1 MNCVLLLAL
10 LLSLVLAAFRCVGHQ
25 ARRRARGWL
34 RAPSA
39 QIARGSDPAAVA
51 RDLESECG
59 PGAWRAGC
67 GEKEEGEEEEEEEE
81 KEAERA
87 GGAGG
92 AGVEEGPARG
102 GDVGVEGGEA
112 REGDA
117 RWLHAAG
124 GEGWGS
130 EASRDGAGGE
140 EERRFE
146 EEQGLEEEL
155 RLEEARLA
163 SQRGI
168 EAFAAQRGPEFEEA
182 ARRFEALM
190 REAEARPSTDEATT
204 AALEELLAEA
214 EREGGGAG

>member
-1 MNCVLLLAL
+1 
-10 LLSLVLAAFRCVGHQ
+10 
-25 ARRRARGWL
+25 
-34 RAPSA
+34 
-39 QIARGSDPAAVA
+39 VA

-59 PGAWRAGC
+59 PGAWRAG
-67 GEKEEGEEEEEEEE
+67 GGAEEEGEEEKEKEEEEE
-81 KEAERA
+81 EAECA

-102 GDVGVEGGEA
+102 GHVGVEGGEA
-112 REGDA
+112 READA

-130 EASRDGAGGE
+130 EASRDGAGCE

-146 EEQGLEEEL
+146 EEQGLAEHRTRRVRLVRGEGRDVSSQYGREEGGAEEL
-155 RLEEARLA
+155 RLEEAWLA
-163 SQRGI
+163 SQRGL
-168 EAFAAQRGPEFEEA
+168 EAFAAQRGSEFEEA